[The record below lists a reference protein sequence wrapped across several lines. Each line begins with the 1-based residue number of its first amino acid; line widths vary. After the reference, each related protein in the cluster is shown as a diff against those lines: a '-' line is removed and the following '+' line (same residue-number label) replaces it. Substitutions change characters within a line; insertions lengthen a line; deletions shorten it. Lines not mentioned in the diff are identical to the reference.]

1 LFPQAGLARAGA
13 GAGARFCVTS
23 RHAAPARDSRPEAS
37 VVTAVGTARAWFDSL
52 PGPVRGAAWMTLTG
66 ALFSFNAAAVRHV
79 AGEVNGIEV
88 AFFRSLFGVPLMLPW
103 LMRVGLV
110 ALTTRHAKLYVARG
124 TVSGLNT
131 MFWFTAL
138 AYIPVADATAISFLA
153 PIFGSLAAIAMLGE
167 PMRARR
173 WVAVAV
179 GFAGMAV
186 ILRPGFVQVNLGAV
200 LVLLSTFG
208 VAINSVMVKTATRT
222 DSPDTIA
229 FYQIL
234 IMVPVTLI
242 PSLFV
247 WTWPSAEGWFWLGI
261 VGLASTLAHRSLG
274 RAFAAA
280 DVTAVQ
286 PFDFMRMPFAVAF
299 GFLMFDELPDVWT
312 WAGGATIFASSAYV
326 AHREAQLARRRRVAA
341 AESVEVRA

>member
-1 LFPQAGLARAGA
+1 MTPARA
-13 GAGARFCVTS
+13 
-23 RHAAPARDSRPEAS
+23 
-37 VVTAVGTARAWFDSL
+37 ARAWFDSL
-52 PGPVRGAAWMTLTG
+52 PGPVRGAAWMTVSG

-88 AFFRSLFGVPLMLPW
+88 AFFRSLFGLPLMLPW
-103 LMRVGLV
+103 LLRVGLV
-110 ALTTRHAKLYVARG
+110 ALATPHLRLYFARG

-138 AYIPVADATAISFLA
+138 AFIPVADATAISFLA
-153 PIFGSLAAIAMLGE
+153 PIFGSLAAVAMLGE

-173 WVAVAV
+173 WIAVAI
-179 GFAGMAV
+179 GFAGMAI
-186 ILRPGFVQVNLGAV
+186 ILRPGFAQVNPGAI
-200 LVLLSTFG
+200 LVLASAVG
-208 VAINSVMVKTATRT
+208 VAINSIMVKTATKT

-234 IMVPVTLI
+234 IMVPVTLV
-242 PSLFV
+242 PALFE
-247 WTWPSAEGWFWLGI
+247 WSWPSAQGWFWLGL
-261 VGLASTLAHRSLG
+261 VGVASTLAHRALG

-299 GFLMFDELPDVWT
+299 GFMLFDELPDVWT
-312 WAGGATIFASSAYV
+312 WVGGTTIFASSAYV
-326 AHREAQLARRRRVAA
+326 AHREARLARRRREDAKVKAA
-341 AESVEVRA
+341 A